1 MSNTIDYYNK
11 NADAF
16 AKETQSLDFSVTQE
30 KFLSYLKE
38 GDLILDFG
46 CGAGRDTKYFLD
58 HGYRV
63 EAMDGSDALC
73 KIASRY
79 TGIEVKHMY
88 FEELE
93 ESRKYDGIWA
103 CSSILHLPYDTLV
116 EVLKKMQKA
125 LKPSGII
132 YTSFKYGDFAGE
144 RHGRYFMNFTQASF
158 ASLLSQ
164 VGGLTVIEEWI
175 TGDVRHDREDE
186 RWLNVL
192 LRRSQS

>member
-16 AKETQSLDFSVTQE
+16 AKDTQLLDFRVTQE

-63 EAMDGSDALC
+63 EAMDGSEALC

-79 TGIEVKHMY
+79 TGIEVKQKY
-88 FEELE
+88 FEELDE
-93 ESRKYDGIWA
+93 NKKYDGIWA
-103 CSSILHLPYDTLV
+103 CSSILHLPYDALV

-125 LKPSGII
+125 LKPSGVI
-132 YTSFKYGDFAGE
+132 YTSFKYGDFTGE
-144 RHGRYFMNFTQASF
+144 RHGRYFTNLTEASF

>member
-16 AKETQSLDFSVTQE
+16 AKDTQLLDFRVTQE

-63 EAMDGSDALC
+63 EAMDGSEALC

-79 TGIEVKHMY
+79 TGIEVKQKY
-88 FEELE
+88 FEELDE
-93 ESRKYDGIWA
+93 NKKYDGIWA

-144 RHGRYFMNFTQASF
+144 RHGRYFTNLTEASF

-192 LRRSQS
+192 LRRSQL

>member
-16 AKETQSLDFSVTQE
+16 AKDTQLLDFRVTQE
-30 KFLSYLKE
+30 KFLSYLKA

-58 HGYRV
+58 HGYQV
-63 EAMDGSDALC
+63 EAMDGSEALC

-79 TGIEVKHMY
+79 TGIEVKQKY
-88 FEELE
+88 FEELDE
-93 ESRKYDGIWA
+93 NKKYDGIWA
-103 CSSILHLPYDTLV
+103 CSSILHLPYDALV

-125 LKPSGII
+125 LKPFGVI
-132 YTSFKYGDFAGE
+132 YTSFKYGDFTGE
-144 RHGRYFMNFTQASF
+144 RHGRYFTNLTEASF

>member
-16 AKETQSLDFSVTQE
+16 AKDTQLLDFRVTQE
-30 KFLSYLKE
+30 KFLSYLKA

-63 EAMDGSDALC
+63 EAMDGSEALC

-79 TGIEVKHMY
+79 TGIEVKQKY
-88 FEELE
+88 FEELDE
-93 ESRKYDGIWA
+93 NKKYDGIWA
-103 CSSILHLPYDTLV
+103 CSSILHLPYDALV

-125 LKPSGII
+125 LKPSGVI
-132 YTSFKYGDFAGE
+132 YTSFKYGDSAGE
-144 RHGRYFMNFTQASF
+144 RHGRYFTNLTEASF